1 MVYIQFGD
9 HYTICQNAKL
19 KWPPNILVIWYRP
32 PSSNEL
38 YLTKVCH
45 QLEVIR
51 NKYSNSAL
59 WIGGDANLPD
69 IDWSTNS
76 IQLLYTYI
84 FLDFLHTNALIQ
96 MVYFPNRGPNIL
108 DIFITNRS
116 CLVEECN
123 IIGGIND
130 HEAIFCYICCHS
142 TITSST

>member
-1 MVYIQFGD
+1 MYIKFGD
-9 HYTICQNAKL
+9 CYTIRQNVKL
-19 KWPPNILVIWYRP
+19 KWLPNILVIRYRP

-38 YLTKVCH
+38 YLTKFCH

-59 WIGGDANLPD
+59 WICSDPITYLTLIGLP
-69 IDWSTNS
+69 TGFNY
-76 IQLLYTYI
+76 YTVI

-96 MVYFPNRGPNIL
+96 MVYFPNRGPNNL

-116 CLVEECN
+116 YLVEECN

-130 HEAIFCYICCHS
+130 NEAVFCYICCHS